1 MDEKAAAY
9 EGDTM
14 KKKDMPD
21 RMDKSLRVY
30 FNQIKAI
37 PLLTFEEEKELSRQI
52 QKGNKEARQRLITAN
67 LRLVVK
73 IARAYTVPDV
83 SFLDIIQEGNM
94 GLIHAA
100 EKFDHAKNVRFSTY
114 SGWWIRQYISRFLS
128 NKRRT
133 IRLPYR
139 KEEILRKAQHSY
151 HVLSQTLMHQP
162 KTEDISAEIGV
173 SVKDIESILHMT
185 NVFFAPEMDV
195 ENDESVSA
203 VDFHADYTYNPER
216 AFLRQSSRDETLHF
230 LDCLKEQEKRILMY
244 RYQLNGCEGHT
255 LKKIGDKMGLSP
267 ETVRQIEIRALKEIR
282 SRVEELRDYV
292 YPEAI

>member
-1 MDEKAAAY
+1 
-9 EGDTM
+9 M
-14 KKKDMPD
+14 KKKDVFD
-21 RMDKSLRVY
+21 RGDRSLRVY
-30 FNQIKAI
+30 FNQIRAI
-37 PLLTFEEEKELSRQI
+37 PLLTFEEEMELSRQI
-52 QKGNKEARQRLITAN
+52 QRGNKEARQKLITAN

-73 IARAYTVPDV
+73 IARAYTVSGV

-100 EKFDHAKNVRFSTY
+100 EKFDHARKVRFSTY
-114 SGWWIRQYISRFLS
+114 AGWWVRQYISRFLS

-139 KEEILRKAQHSY
+139 KEEILRKAQYSY
-151 HVLSQTLMHQP
+151 HVLSQILMHQP

-173 SVKDIESILHMT
+173 SVKDIEFILYMA
-185 NVFFAPEMDV
+185 NAFFASEQDAESG
-195 ENDESVSA
+195 ENPSA
-203 VDFHADYTYNPER
+203 VDLHADYTYNPER
-216 AFLRQSSRDETLHF
+216 AFLRQSARDETLRF
-230 LDCLKEQEKRILMY
+230 LDCLKEQEKRILIY

-267 ETVRQIEIRALKEIR
+267 ETVRQIEIRALNKIR
-282 SRVEELRDYV
+282 PRMEELRDYV